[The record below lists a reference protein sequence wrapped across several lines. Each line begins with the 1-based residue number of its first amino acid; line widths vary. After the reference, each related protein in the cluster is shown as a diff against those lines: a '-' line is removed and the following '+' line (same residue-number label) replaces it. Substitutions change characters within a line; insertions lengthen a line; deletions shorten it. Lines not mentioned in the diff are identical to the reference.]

1 MGATLLN
8 VPVGTVLDYAGSAVP
23 SGYLECDGS
32 AVSRTAYPALFAS
45 IGTTWGAGDG
55 STTFNIPDLR
65 GRVAVGRTIYK
76 ADSGVAGANKNLLYT
91 DRMYHNDDDY
101 DTIRIDLNTNLS
113 PNTTYTIQ
121 LWDVVVRHGGKDA
134 SSIGLSAYLGGGSI
148 PLATWNGNSH
158 YDSYD
163 SGEHVARAHYLKA
176 TFTTPSSLAN
186 NGFINLYNS
195 VGFAN
200 GCYRLTVGRA
210 KIEVGST
217 ATPWSPWDFGSSM
230 ELGEAGGTKRVIPRA
245 NQMPSHVHS
254 VGAHHHGLNNHTHS
268 LSNHTHGLSS
278 HTHTTN
284 IDHTHPAPMGG
295 PSTSNRGK
303 LHSSKGAYAS
313 SNGNGWAPWFGSGY
327 NGVDSVYV
335 PTGGGNKTSGGP
347 SNNTSAGPSNNTSG
361 GASGNTADSAAFNSG
376 ANGGSS
382 SIDIMQPYA
391 VVKKIIRAA

>member
-65 GRVAVGRTIYK
+65 GRVAVGRTIHK
-76 ADSGVAGANKNLLYT
+76 ATSSVAGANKNLLYT

-121 LWDVVVRHGGKDA
+121 LWDVVVRHYGKDA
-134 SSIGLSAYLGGGSI
+134 SNIGLSAYLGGGSI
-148 PLATWNGNSH
+148 PLATWNGTSH

-186 NGFINLYNS
+186 NGYINLYNS
-195 VGFAN
+195 VGAVN
-200 GCYRLTVGRA
+200 GYCRLTVGRA
-210 KIEVGST
+210 KIEAGST
-217 ATPWSPWDFGSSM
+217 ATPWSPHDFGSSM
-230 ELGEAGGTKRVIPRA
+230 ELGEAGGTKRVIPRS
-245 NQMPSHVHS
+245 NQMPSHAHS
-254 VGAHHHGLNNHTHS
+254 VGAHSHPFTQPTVNGGGITNGITGGSHNHQVPNYQGNGATNGWCLENVNKKWNYNHSTNSTTHTHNLPAHTHS
-268 LSNHTHGLSS
+268 
-278 HTHTTN
+278 
-284 IDHTHPAPMGG
+284 
-295 PSTSNRGK
+295 
-303 LHSSKGAYAS
+303 
-313 SNGNGWAPWFGSGY
+313 
-327 NGVDSVYV
+327 V
-335 PTGGGNKTSGGP
+335 
-347 SNNTSAGPSNNTSG
+347 SG
-361 GASGNTADSAAFNSG
+361 GAVGNSTAFNSG
-376 ANGGSS
+376 GAGGSS

-391 VVKKIIRAA
+391 VVKKIIRAV